1 MSGMSQVGYIILGW
15 LLGILS
21 MLLAK
26 YIQTR
31 DDKRKKEIE
40 ILSDTLKYLFKTK
53 QTYNNLLI
61 DKSALA
67 KVAKKFPEKA
77 PEFERKMYE
86 CFDREIKNEFFPDLM
101 FHSFQLR
108 RLEDGS
114 FWKDFEIVMNEYEK
128 LGKMIFDLPDMDGI
142 LKQRD
147 QIIKLMSSFTDKC
160 NAKSK
165 V

>member
-1 MSGMSQVGYIILGW
+1 MSQVGYIILGW

-21 MLLAK
+21 MLIAK
-26 YIQTR
+26 YIQAK

-61 DKSALA
+61 DKSALE
-67 KVAKKFPEKA
+67 KVAKRFPEKV
-77 PEFERKMYE
+77 PELEREMYE
-86 CFDREIKNEFFPDLM
+86 CFDRKIKNDFFPDLM

-114 FWKDFEIVMNEYEK
+114 FWKDFEKVMNEYEK
-128 LGKMIFDLPDMDGI
+128 LGKMIFEQPVIDNI
-142 LKQRD
+142 LKRND
-147 QIIKLMSSFTDKC
+147 QIIKLMSTFTDKC
-160 NAKSK
+160 KEKSK